1 MGERDHGPAV
11 DYLRLGCRL
20 TIVGGVRERVV
31 VAYWALLV
39 GPSTSPLEVSLHRPY
54 RVAPQLHR

>member
-20 TIVGGVRERVV
+20 AIVGGVRERVV
-31 VAYWALLV
+31 VGACWALA
-39 GPSTSPLEVSLHRPY
+39 GRFWAAS
-54 RVAPQLHR
+54 QLHRYAARN

>member
-31 VAYWALLV
+31 VARRGRRKTVCAR
-39 GPSTSPLEVSLHRPY
+39 G
-54 RVAPQLHR
+54 A

>member
-31 VAYWALLV
+31 VARR
-39 GPSTSPLEVSLHRPY
+39 GR
-54 RVAPQLHR
+54 

>member
-1 MGERDHGPAV
+1 MGERDHDPAV

-31 VAYWALLV
+31 VALDRRFWAA
-39 GPSTSPLEVSLHRPY
+39 PRLHR
-54 RVAPQLHR
+54 